1 MRTSPSAK
9 NRVLLSLLLGAV
21 ASVSFLA
28 CGEDGESPLCPK
40 VRLYDIGNA
49 GERNSPGLKEEQA
62 AAIDAGCM
70 TPPMTDAGTND

>member
-1 MRTSPSAK
+1 MSKRPGKSD
-9 NRVLLSLLLGAV
+9 RVLVSLFLGAL
-21 ASVSFLA
+21 ASTSFLA

-49 GERNSPGLKEEQA
+49 GERNDPELKAEQA

-70 TPPMTDAGTND
+70 TPPMVDAGTD

>member
-1 MRTSPSAK
+1 MRRRNGA
-9 NRVLLSLLLGAV
+9 NRVLVSLFLGALS
-21 ASVSFLA
+21 SVLFLA

-49 GERNSPGLKEEQA
+49 GERNDPELKEEQA

-70 TPPMTDAGTND
+70 TPPMTDAGSSD

>member
-1 MRTSPSAK
+1 MRKRPGVSH
-9 NRVLLSLLLGAV
+9 RVLVSLFLGTL
-21 ASVSFLA
+21 ASTLFLA

-49 GERNSPGLKEEQA
+49 GERNDPELKAEQA

-70 TPPMTDAGTND
+70 TPPMVDAGTD